1 MYRAVILART
11 QSQCKTALRQ
21 LAAGNTDA
29 PNIVT
34 GQKQSANKV
43 CFTFS
48 GQGSQW
54 WGMGRDL
61 LERNATFSA
70 AVDAFDAEFVPVAGW
85 SIREELLKDKDNSR
99 IDDTTVTQPALFAIQ
114 SGLAALWKQLGVT
127 PDMVAGHSIGEAA
140 ASYDVEAIL
149 PVSGKLGIAAINGP
163 GSTTI
168 SGDYDA
174 LHAFVEEFQM
184 VRPDT
189 FIRALTVDTA
199 WHSYHLDAGEDWF
212 RREMATIDWSVPT
225 LPFISTVTGQ
235 PETKFDTDY
244 GWLNL
249 RRPVRFQQAVE
260 TAIGLGATNF
270 VELGPA
276 ATLAGPTKST
286 ALEAGAS
293 VTVLH
298 SVNRKDNDFDAMARA
313 AAALFVEGYPLDW
326 AAITGTPSVHV
337 ELPQNVWIKEQFW
350 QDSEESRGTLFKPV
364 GHPFLGSP
372 ERGKGTS
379 WTSEINLRAYP
390 YLNDHRMQSDV
401 IFPAA
406 GYVDTIIAMCRDQF
420 GPDKTIE
427 IEDAVIHEALFI
439 APEQE
444 VLFSSVFDPERG
456 RAKFY
461 SRIRDADDDWVLRCD
476 AKVRIYDVKA
486 PQPFQ
491 FDPET
496 EGFEEIDAAYVYDV
510 DTSSGLVNYGAAFQ
524 TIVSLWMS
532 PTKTVARV
540 VLRDGGRA
548 TEKLHHLHPTM
559 FDGCLQ
565 ILEPR
570 MTLSRVARGRR
581 SDDPVCLPIG
591 VGRMRVYADFPDEVI
606 VRDTDGNVLMIVEDV
621 KVRILPAKQADTESG
636 ETPAHFVRQ
645 DIVELRDL
653 PAADISTGHWVVL
666 ETDDS
671 AQHPISSSL
680 EAAGAS
686 VRRIARHELGD
697 DAGGTLVDLLADDI
711 EQGALDG
718 IVIAWPLALPDLS
731 EQTSA
736 NTMFPPLE
744 ACIKDLISLGELMDY
759 ARAETNGLPDF
770 VCLTSG
776 AFPDAEQGTA
786 DTKILSHMP
795 IAALMRGL
803 ATEAAGIQ
811 GYA

>member
-559 FDGCLQ
+559 FDG
-565 ILEPR
+565 
-570 MTLSRVARGRR
+570 
-581 SDDPVCLPIG
+581 SDQFHNINDTDAS
-591 VGRMRVYADFPDEVI
+591 VGFT